1 MTRGGKCLGPT
12 CGCATA
18 FNGLK
23 LASRA
28 GGRDLRRMADCE
40 PQCGGAPIPT
50 AVRRV
55 PRRWAADLS
64 GVLISEAQ
72 IRRRVSALARLITHD
87 YRGQDLV
94 VVALLTGTVV
104 FLADLVRRLPIP
116 LRLDFMGASSYGTG
130 TTARKLVYTKELALE
145 VRDRDVLL
153 VDDILDT
160 GQTLRAVSE
169 KVGRLGPRSVRI
181 CVLLDKPARRVVEVN
196 ADYVGFVVPDVF
208 VVGYGLDYA
217 ERYRNLPFVGV
228 LHPHLYG
235 AQGGLS
241 RADGSGP

>member
-1 MTRGGKCLGPT
+1 MT
-12 CGCATA
+12 
-18 FNGLK
+18 
-23 LASRA
+23 
-28 GGRDLRRMADCE
+28 DCE
-40 PQCGGAPIPT
+40 PRCAGAPIQLAD
-50 AVRRV
+50 AVSKV
-55 PRRWAADLS
+55 PRRWQADLS
-64 GVLISEAQ
+64 KVLIREAQ
-72 IRRRVSALARLITHD
+72 IRRRVGELARVITRD
-87 YRGQDLV
+87 YTGQDLV
-94 VVALLTGTVV
+94 LVALLTGTVV

-130 TTARKLVYTKELALE
+130 TTARNLVYTKELALE

-181 CVLLDKPARRVVEVN
+181 CVLLDKPARRVVDLS
-196 ADYVGFVVPDVF
+196 ADYVGFEVPDVF

-228 LHPHLYG
+228 LHPHLYR
-235 AQGGLS
+235 AQGCLPRTVS
-241 RADGSGP
+241 SAVQARVDALT